1 MLPHFEF
8 NDIGCYEVR
17 FCLDGTFSNVLVDSL
32 LPSTLIWK
40 QIKNK
45 QSILESE
52 GKENDKNNID
62 IHVENHSKSL
72 LMLQP
77 VFASGRVSWP
87 AIIEKVCAKVH
98 GSYSRLSGG
107 YVSEALYDLTG
118 AQIERIYFWNE
129 YDYDQLFAHLLSFMS
144 SGFLMGI
151 TTSKCGDGLVSC
163 HVYSLLGVYEI
174 HDSIEGS

>member
-32 LPSTLIWK
+32 LPSTPIQK

-52 GKENDKNNID
+52 GKENDKNNKD
-62 IHVENHSKSL
+62 IHVENDSKSL

-77 VFASGRVSWP
+77 VFASGRVF
-87 AIIEKVCAKVH
+87 
-98 GSYSRLSGG
+98 L
-107 YVSEALYDLTG
+107 L
-118 AQIERIYFWNE
+118 
-129 YDYDQLFAHLLSFMS
+129 HL
-144 SGFLMGI
+144 GI
-151 TTSKCGDGLVSC
+151 SKYNFSTIV
-163 HVYSLLGVYEI
+163 
-174 HDSIEGS
+174 